1 MSIIFKIFKNFILIN
16 LYIEDNFLTLGFDKL
31 LSELIE
37 LIIRQ
42 RLLISAIV
50 KPIQFKLNLF
60 ISSYSLNLSVDVYLT
75 NLDF

>member
-1 MSIIFKIFKNFILIN
+1 LSIIFKIFKNFILIN